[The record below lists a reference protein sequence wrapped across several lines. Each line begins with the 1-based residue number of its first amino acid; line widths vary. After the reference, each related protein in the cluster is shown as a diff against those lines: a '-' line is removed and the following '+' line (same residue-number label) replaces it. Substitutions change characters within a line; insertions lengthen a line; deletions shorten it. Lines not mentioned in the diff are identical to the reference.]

1 MSTVFDD
8 VHSAT
13 RVGMA
18 SRVCNDVPARRQPTD
33 SERSRHDGGS
43 HVSADELTDQLYQE
57 HAAPLLRYVL
67 GLTGGDRHQ
76 AEDIVQETLLRAW
89 RNAEQLAGAE
99 GSVRPWLVTVAR
111 RLVIDQHRRRQ
122 ARPPE
127 VSDAALEFVPAED
140 DEVGK
145 ALSTMEVSEL
155 LDTLTPSHR
164 EALVETYLKGRTV
177 NEAAAE
183 LGIPAGTVKS
193 RVYYGLRS
201 LKLALAERGLTS

>member
-1 MSTVFDD
+1 MS
-8 VHSAT
+8 
-13 RVGMA
+13 G
-18 SRVCNDVPARRQPTD
+18 
-33 SERSRHDGGS
+33 
-43 HVSADELTDQLYQE
+43 DELTAQLYQE

-201 LKLALAERGLTS
+201 LKLALAERGLAS